1 MIDQPKRTAP
11 ATDAKAARTTF
22 LRESVPRLQGD
33 GRTEDDIA
41 VILGISRF
49 SVRAFDREIN
59 PPKVRPPVE
68 KIAKRPDADNAITRG
83 MRGSP
88 WPHRDNELRAHWD
101 AGSSTGEIG
110 RRMNLTK
117 NAIVGR
123 AHRLDLPARPSP
135 IKGRRPPDAPR
146 PVYLPRLPPP
156 TLSTLIEEQAVP
168 PPQDVPETPEP
179 IAARIRGHIGR
190 KPLEGAAG
198 LAVARELAEAP
209 PVEIPKQ
216 SLVDILRP
224 TPVPLSSKMGCQFIT
239 NEKDGPGW
247 TPIFCDTPRRDGSSY
262 CSDHHKLC
270 HTSYYGQR
278 PPKAPGEAD
287 AVDVAEGIPG

>member
-1 MIDQPKRTAP
+1 MTDQPKRTAP

-22 LRESVPRLQGD
+22 LRESVRRLQTEG
-33 GRTEDDIA
+33 GTEDDIA

-49 SVRAFDREIN
+49 AVRAFDREIN
-59 PPKVRPPVE
+59 PPKIRQPVE
-68 KIAKRPDADNAITRG
+68 KAPSRSNDND
-83 MRGSP
+83 
-88 WPHRDNELRAHWD
+88 WPASDIGRLQELWAEGHS
-101 AGSSTGEIG
+101 ANEIG
-110 RRMNLTK
+110 RKMGRSK
-117 NAIVGR
+117 NAVVGK
-123 AHRLDLPARPSP
+123 AHRLNLPARESP
-135 IKGRRPPDAPR
+135 ITRRDPTAPTAVVRRVKPPA
-146 PVYLPRLPPP
+146 LASLM
-156 TLSTLIEEQAVP
+156 EERAMQ
-168 PPQDVPETPEP
+168 PPQDVPQPTAPP
-179 IAARIRGHIGR
+179 SAQTVAK
-190 KPLEGAAG
+190 KPLEGAVG
-198 LAVARELAEAP
+198 LAVARERAKAP

-239 NEKDGPGW
+239 NEKDGPEW

-287 AVDVAEGIPG
+287 AVDAAEGIPG